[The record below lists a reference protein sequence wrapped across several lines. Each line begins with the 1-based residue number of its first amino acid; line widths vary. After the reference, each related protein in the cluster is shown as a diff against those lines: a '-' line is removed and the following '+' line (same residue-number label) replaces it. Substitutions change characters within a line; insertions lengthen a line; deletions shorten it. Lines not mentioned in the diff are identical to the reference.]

1 MKKHL
6 KYFLFSYTLILLSS
20 EIAAQSSLKYI
31 ENFHTKTEETF
42 YAPIFSN
49 DGNFVFAA
57 GNDGTLNKWS
67 LKSEFPVK
75 QKEIS
80 DKPLYAVAL
89 SSDGKYI
96 LIGGLSGTLYLCN
109 AASFEVIKQLDGF
122 NNIQKIT
129 VAPNSEIAY
138 VQTNGE
144 CKLVNVSDL
153 SIIGKNGY
161 ASSFDAYFSSDSKIL
176 YNMSKSEMSI
186 TNTSNAETT
195 KYVSVKKNVYGVV
208 VTPDKSRMIVGV
220 QEGYKETTIIK
231 IVNLSNGEIK
241 NLVEMTKSGDYATP
255 LCLVNGTNKMIYNC
269 YDGIYTLDY
278 NTFETK
284 KISGDFDGMEMKIAK
299 TNKYAVALARG
310 KNGIRL
316 LEIKN

>member
-20 EIAAQSSLKYI
+20 KIAAQSSLKYI

-80 DKPLYAVAL
+80 DKPLYSVAL

-96 LIGGLSGTLYLCN
+96 LTGGLSGTLYMCN
-109 AASFEVIKQLDGF
+109 AESFEVIKQLDGF

-129 VAPNSEIAY
+129 IAPNSEIAY
-138 VQTNGE
+138 IQTNGD
-144 CKLVNVSDL
+144 CKIINLPDL
-153 SIIGKNGY
+153 RVIGKNGY
-161 ASSFDAYFSSDSKIL
+161 ASKFDAFFSNDGKIL
-176 YNMSKSEMSI
+176 YNMGRTELSI
-186 TNTSNAETT
+186 TNAVTAETI
-195 KYVSVKKNVYGVV
+195 KYMSIKKDAYGIVI
-208 VTPDKSRMIVGV
+208 TPDKSKMIVGV

-241 NLVEMTKSGDYATP
+241 NIVEMTKSGDYATP
-255 LCLVNGTNKMIYNC
+255 LCLVNSTNKMIYNC

-278 NTFETK
+278 NTFETQ
-284 KISGDFDGMEMKIAK
+284 KISGDFDALEMKIA
-299 TNKYAVALARG
+299 
-310 KNGIRL
+310 
-316 LEIKN
+316 